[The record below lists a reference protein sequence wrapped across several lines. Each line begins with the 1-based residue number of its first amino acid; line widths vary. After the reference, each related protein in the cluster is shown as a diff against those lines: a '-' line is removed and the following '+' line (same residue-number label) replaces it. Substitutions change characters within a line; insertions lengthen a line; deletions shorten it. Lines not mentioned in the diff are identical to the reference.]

1 MPKPRLSVSK
11 QCEECGV
18 ANPVAI
24 RSCNACGADFYMSS
38 LDKSDGSPGE
48 ADGAPSTP
56 GGSER
61 RKSGRVKREA
71 HYYDALD
78 FDTKRRGDK
87 FIAGGPLT
95 PTRSKRSS
103 LSDKIPYRSPKMA
116 RHDDSDT
123 TPKRGRPRGPHGR
136 ATLTWKKGQEDDDY
150 NIHDKRR
157 KKKKHT
163 KDTKDTKDR
172 DSENTEESVM
182 DAFEDLPPE
191 KSLQCQVSLAE
202 INRKL
207 IGVMFRGSYVDL

>member
-1 MPKPRLSVSK
+1 MPPKPRLSVSK

-18 ANPVAI
+18 PNPVAI

-38 LDKSDGSPGE
+38 LDKSDGGSPGE
-48 ADGAPSTP
+48 GDGQAPSTP

-87 FIAGGPLT
+87 FIGAGPLT
-95 PTRSKRSS
+95 PTRPKRSS
-103 LSDKIPYRSPKMA
+103 ISDKIPYRSPKMA

-123 TPKRGRPRGPHGR
+123 LPQRGRPRKHGR

-150 NIHDKRR
+150 SIHDKRR
-157 KKKKHT
+157 KKKKHA
-163 KDTKDTKDR
+163 KDPKDTKDR
-172 DSENTEESVM
+172 DSENTDELISDV
-182 DAFEDLPPE
+182 FEDLPPE

-207 IGVMFRGSYVDL
+207 IGVMFR